1 MRGSFRGQVP
11 SGVGFTLAL
20 IAFAPGFLRSSWRH
34 WFPDTGARC
43 ASNRLGLWRSLGRLG
58 LLGTKTSDRVRDQ
71 VFFRVRSTCSVPG
84 SQTGNPGC
92 PMDQTP
98 VFSTLSGD
106 TGPHVS
112 PPDRR
117 RILVIMGSFRARH
130 LPSTSAL
137 YRRDGHRRN
146 VLARRGFS
154 CRSKDSLKVFWSAR
168 SSRAVSMR
176 MRVCSTPLG
185 GSSVHRSSRAR
196 PCDGRRSRPPD
207 LLLQHPQVI
216 GGVGGKTGECLDPIA
231 LHENAVG
238 GASYVLTRSQEGGEG
253 VEIGRG
259 RVIDEGNRIGLNA
272 FGPGRNDGNS
282 ARSAG
287 KRTASPAARV
297 AGG

>member
-1 MRGSFRGQVP
+1 
-11 SGVGFTLAL
+11 
-20 IAFAPGFLRSSWRH
+20 
-34 WFPDTGARC
+34 
-43 ASNRLGLWRSLGRLG
+43 
-58 LLGTKTSDRVRDQ
+58 
-71 VFFRVRSTCSVPG
+71 VFHP
-84 SQTGNPGC
+84 
-92 PMDQTP
+92 
-98 VFSTLSGD
+98 
-106 TGPHVS
+106 
-112 PPDRR
+112 
-117 RILVIMGSFRARH
+117 
-130 LPSTSAL
+130 
-137 YRRDGHRRN
+137 
-146 VLARRGFS
+146 ARRF
-154 CRSKDSLKVFWSAR
+154 F
-168 SSRAVSMR
+168 
-176 MRVCSTPLG
+176 
-185 GSSVHRSSRAR
+185 GSSIEQSTTLRWSEIAAA
-196 PCDGRRSRPPD
+196 D